1 MLLACSERVQFVG
14 ELHRSGGDGAGAC
27 NFPARGAL
35 GDAPHS
41 GPGGAAGGVPPLPQ
55 LRARARDGTPLER
68 NPRAHLGPA
77 AGRAA
82 ARPPPDAPEPAGA
95 CAGGRLVSGRRD
107 ATARP
112 RQVQLPQV
120 RRAHRALHAVA
131 VQRAQARTLSRVPV
145 EWAFRDQHGSGIC
158 FHQRVFALLV
168 VLTIAGASIVPPNAS
183 LTSN

>member
-1 MLLACSERVQFVG
+1 MYWCTHSYSRIYYCHRRCVLLACSERVQFGG
-14 ELHRSGGDGAGAC
+14 ELHRSGRDGTGAR
-27 NFPARGAL
+27 NFPARGAFW
-35 GDAPHS
+35 DAPHS
-41 GPGGAAGGVPPLPQ
+41 GPRGAAGGVPPVPE
-55 LRARARDGTPLER
+55 LRARTRDGTALER
-68 NPRAHLGPA
+68 NPRARLRSA

-95 CAGGRLVSGRRD
+95 RAGGSLVSGRRD

-145 EWAFRDQHGSGIC
+145 ERTLWDQHGTGMQSTSI
-158 FHQRVFALLV
+158 LV
-168 VLTIAGASIVPPNAS
+168 
-183 LTSN
+183 